1 MNPARFRRSDAIPFA
16 WALVL
21 LALILGLVAQGKR
34 VPIAPLAV
42 GLLVLGI
49 AVTTNVSKR
58 REWAADPDAASS
70 ERRARNRAALRV
82 LAWFVG
88 GLTALLVV
96 AAILDW
102 D

>member
-1 MNPARFRRSDAIPFA
+1 
-16 WALVL
+16 VL

-34 VPIAPLAV
+34 VPIAPLGV
-42 GLLVLGI
+42 GLLVL
-49 AVTTNVSKR
+49 AVAATTNVSKR
-58 REWAADPDAASS
+58 REWADDPDAASA
-70 ERRARNRAALRV
+70 ERRQRNRAALRV

-96 AAILDW
+96 AALLDW